1 MNVVN
6 LVLLIV
12 AWTIYFFLHSF
23 LATDLVKSFLKRVMG
38 QGFRFYRL
46 IYSLISTLGLAF
58 LFLLNGLIPSSPIFE
73 SVGILR
79 YTGLVLAAWGVIV
92 IRLAFREYNLSSFLG
107 LQSEEEGTLKRNGI
121 LRNVRHPIYTGII
134 LLVFGFIL
142 VNPKITTLVS
152 SICILLCLAIGIYF
166 EEEKL
171 IKTFGDSYR
180 RYQEEVP
187 MLFPR
192 LKIW

>member
-1 MNVVN
+1 
-6 LVLLIV
+6 
-12 AWTIYFFLHSF
+12 
-23 LATDLVKSFLKRVMG
+23 MG

>member
-1 MNVVN
+1 MN

>member
-1 MNVVN
+1 MN

-152 SICILLCLAIGIYF
+152 SICILLYLAIGIYF

-171 IKTFGDSYR
+171 VKTFGDSYR